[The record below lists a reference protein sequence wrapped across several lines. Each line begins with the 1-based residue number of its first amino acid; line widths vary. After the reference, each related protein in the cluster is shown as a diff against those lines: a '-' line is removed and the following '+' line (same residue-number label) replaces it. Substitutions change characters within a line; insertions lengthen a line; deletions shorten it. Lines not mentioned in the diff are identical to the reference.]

1 MGGRQQGGG
10 SSPPEMG
17 KAVDGEIAPAPYLL
31 KGSCKPCCL
40 CVVALKK
47 VQPVP
52 SDVWNL

>member
-52 SDVWNL
+52 